1 MRLIFTSLV
10 LAAGLTTVAQAQ
22 DTAAQPAP
30 APPPVQSAT
39 PAPAAPATPSQSA
52 TPAPAAP
59 ATPGQSTTPAPAA
72 PAAPGQAAP
81 PAPQPTV
88 PADQAAPGATAAAPA
103 AEPAGPPPSL
113 PTSGTGAEAISILEK
128 ICVPAVRGQE
138 IDDLAKANGFKKN
151 RRDLTWSR
159 RLGDGK
165 DKYYEAIVYPQGS
178 NKTVCIVDFHYPL
191 GQDEEV
197 TKALNV
203 WAFVHQPP
211 LEPTANYT
219 QPVDPDGLHRVR
231 RSWEYLT
238 QNQSIGL
245 NYSVVRNPDNT
256 QVDKH
261 FDLGTLQ
268 YQERTF

>member
-1 MRLIFTSLV
+1 MRLVLTSLI
-10 LAAGLTTVAQAQ
+10 LAAGLASAAQAQ
-22 DTAAQPAP
+22 DPAAQPAP
-30 APPPVQSAT
+30 APPPAPQSAA
-39 PAPAAPATPSQSA
+39 PAPAPAT
-52 TPAPAAP
+52 P
-59 ATPGQSTTPAPAA
+59 ATPGQATPPAA
-72 PAAPGQAAP
+72 QPAA
-81 PAPQPTV
+81 
-88 PADQAAPGATAAAPA
+88 PADQAAPGAPAAPP
-103 AEPAGPPPSL
+103 AEPAAPPPTL
-113 PTSGTGAEAISILEK
+113 PTSGPGAEAISILEK

-138 IDDLAKANGFKKN
+138 IDDVAKANGFKKN

-165 DKYYEAIVYPQGS
+165 DKYHEAVVYPQGS
-178 NKTVCIVDFHYPL
+178 NKTVCIVDFHYPM
-191 GQDEEV
+191 GEDQEI

-203 WAFVHQPP
+203 WAFLHQPP
-211 LEPTANYT
+211 LDPTANYT

-245 NYSVVRNPDNT
+245 NFSVVRKPDNS

-261 FDLGTLQ
+261 YDLGTMQ